1 VSSSANDFAV
11 ARRAMITNQLR
22 PQAVTD
28 PYVLAAMAAV
38 PREDHV
44 GEGQREMAYI
54 DRALTVDGGPMMSPA
69 EVGRLLSELAPR
81 DGERALVIGPGG
93 GYAAAVLAA
102 IGLTVDRVSSLDA
115 RLSGPYDVV
124 LIEGAVPGVAD
135 KMAAHLTIDGR
146 VGAAI
151 GERGIA
157 RLSIGRGDRGGISFS
172 SVADAQVP
180 PLPGA
185 LPTPVF
191 QF

>member
-1 VSSSANDFAV
+1 MSRSHNPFAE
-11 ARRAMITNQLR
+11 ARRAMIVSQLR

-44 GEGQREMAYI
+44 GEGQRDIAYI
-54 DRALTVDGGPMMSPA
+54 DRPLTVDGGPMMPPA

-81 DGERALVIGPGG
+81 DGEKALVVGPGG
-93 GYAAAVLAA
+93 SYAAAVLDA
-102 IGLTVDRVSSLDA
+102 IGLNVDRVSTLDA
-115 RLSGPYDVV
+115 RLSGKYDVV
-124 LIEGAVPGVAD
+124 LVEGAVPDVPDAY
-135 KMAAHLTIDGR
+135 AAHLTEDGR

-151 GERGIA
+151 TEGSIA
-157 RLSIGRGDRGGISFS
+157 RLSIGRGDRGGISFA

-180 PLPGA
+180 PLPGSIPA
-185 LPTPVF
+185 PVF